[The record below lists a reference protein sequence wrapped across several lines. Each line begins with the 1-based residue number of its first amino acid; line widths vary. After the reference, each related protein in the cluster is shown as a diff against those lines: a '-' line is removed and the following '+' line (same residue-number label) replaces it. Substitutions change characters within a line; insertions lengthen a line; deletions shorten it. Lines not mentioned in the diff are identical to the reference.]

1 MVCLFPHGIS
11 YVLNGTH
18 SHIPKICRGSTRPT
32 RLGMF
37 QQPLVTAHDFDH
49 RFAHRQV
56 IRAEHL
62 QHLSALVH
70 QVWIGAVT
78 DDQLHLAMG
87 LRSPTMNS
95 GELT

>member
-1 MVCLFPHGIS
+1 
-11 YVLNGTH
+11 
-18 SHIPKICRGSTRPT
+18 
-32 RLGMF
+32 
-37 QQPLVTAHDFDH
+37 
-49 RFAHRQV
+49 V

-70 QVWIGAVT
+70 QVWIGAVA

-87 LRSPTMNS
+87 LRSPTMKS

>member
-1 MVCLFPHGIS
+1 
-11 YVLNGTH
+11 
-18 SHIPKICRGSTRPT
+18 
-32 RLGMF
+32 MF